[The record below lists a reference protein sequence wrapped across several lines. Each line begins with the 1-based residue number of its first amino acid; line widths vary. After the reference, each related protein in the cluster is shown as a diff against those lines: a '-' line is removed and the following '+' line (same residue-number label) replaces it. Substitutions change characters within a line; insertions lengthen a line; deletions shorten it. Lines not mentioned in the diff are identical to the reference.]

1 MLSMTKSKE
10 VTNGCLVIKD
20 FGAKAVS
27 EMLKFCYTG
36 DLAKD
41 KDVPELIEVRA
52 LVIKVVM
59 LTIIS
64 NFKCFCDQIVHTKG
78 TLRLIEF

>member
-10 VTNGCLVIKD
+10 VTNGRLVIKD

-41 KDVPELIEVRA
+41 KDVSELIEVRA

-59 LTIIS
+59 LTII
-64 NFKCFCDQIVHTKG
+64 FKCSCDQIVHTKG